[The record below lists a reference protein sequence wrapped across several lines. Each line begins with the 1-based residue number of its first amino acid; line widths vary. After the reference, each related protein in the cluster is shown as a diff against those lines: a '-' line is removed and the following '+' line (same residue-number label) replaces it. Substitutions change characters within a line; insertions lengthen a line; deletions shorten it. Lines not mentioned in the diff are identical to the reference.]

1 MDAAI
6 REKCLWHRKRIKI
19 DQGGTCVNKQ
29 RNHKIYLQVIM
40 ISATFGGLLFGYDT
54 GVINGALPFMAR
66 PDQLHLTPVTEG
78 LVTSVLLLGAAFG
91 ALFCGK
97 LADLYGRR
105 RMILNLSFLFLLASV
120 GTAFAPNVSAMA
132 VFRFLLGLAVGGASS
147 MVPAFLAEMAP
158 AEKRG
163 RMVTQN
169 ELMIVGG
176 QFLAYV
182 FNAILGVAM
191 ADTGHVWRYM
201 LLLCAVPALFLFAS
215 MLIVPESP
223 RWLASKGKK
232 DEALRVLKQ
241 IREEKRAKAEFKE
254 IVAAAEKDSELKK
267 ATVKDFSAPW
277 LRRLLLIGIGVA
289 VVNQITGVNSI
300 MYYGTQILRESGFGT
315 KAALISNIGNGLI
328 SVMAVVFGIWLVG
341 KVNRRPMLIIG
352 LSGTTTALLS
362 IAVFSM
368 VLDGSAA
375 LPYIVL
381 SLTVLFLAFMQGCV
395 GPVTWLV
402 IAEIFPQRLR
412 GLGSGISVFFMWML
426 NFMIGFAF
434 PVMLS
439 SAGLSVTFFVFVALG
454 ILAIGFVY
462 KFMPETKGRTLEEL
476 EEQFRSQH
484 DKHSSEK
491 SMIEA

>member
-1 MDAAI
+1 MK
-6 REKCLWHRKRIKI
+6 E
-19 DQGGTCVNKQ
+19 Q
-29 RNHKIYLQVIM
+29 RNPRSFLQLIM

-66 PDQLHLTPVTEG
+66 SDQLNLTPVTEG
-78 LVTSVLLLGAAFG
+78 LVTSMLLLGAAFG
-91 ALFCGK
+91 ALLCGK
-97 LADLYGRR
+97 LADRYGRR
-105 RMILNLSFLFLLASV
+105 KMILNLSFLFFLASL
-120 GTAFAPNVSAMA
+120 GTAFAPNVLTM
-132 VFRFLLGLAVGGASS
+132 VIFRFFLGLAVGGASS

-158 AEKRG
+158 YEKRG

-201 LLLCAVPALFLFAS
+201 LILCAIPALILFAS
-215 MLIVPESP
+215 MLMVPESP
-223 RWLASKGKK
+223 RWLTSKGKK
-232 DEALRVLKQ
+232 SEALRVLKL
-241 IREEKRAKAEFKE
+241 IRDEKRAEAEFKE
-254 IVAAAEKDSELKK
+254 IQAAAVKDSNVEK
-267 ATVKDFSAPW
+267 ASIKEFTTPW

-289 VVNQITGVNSI
+289 IVNQITGVNSI
-300 MYYGTQILRESGFGT
+300 MYYGTQILQESGFGT
-315 KAALISNIGNGLI
+315 KAALIANIGNGLI
-328 SVMAVVFGIWLVG
+328 SVIAVIIGIWLVG
-341 KVNRRPMLIIG
+341 RVNRRPILMIG
-352 LSGTTTALLS
+352 LSGTTTALLFIAIFS
-362 IAVFSM
+362 I

-381 SLTVLFLAFMQGCV
+381 SFTVLFLAFMQGCV

-412 GLGSGISVFFMWML
+412 GLGTGISVFFLWIL
-426 NFMIGFAF
+426 NFIIGFAF
-434 PVMLS
+434 PIMLS
-439 SAGLSVTFFVFVALG
+439 SAGLSFTFFIFVALG

-476 EEQFRSQH
+476 EEHFRSIDEH
-484 DKHSSEK
+484 YDSEK
-491 SMIEA
+491 SIHEA

>member
-1 MDAAI
+1 MK
-6 REKCLWHRKRIKI
+6 E
-19 DQGGTCVNKQ
+19 Q
-29 RNHKIYLQVIM
+29 RNPRSFLQLIM

-66 PDQLHLTPVTEG
+66 SDQLNLTPVTEG
-78 LVTSVLLLGAAFG
+78 LVTSMLLLGAAFG
-91 ALFCGK
+91 ALLCGK
-97 LADLYGRR
+97 LADRYGRR
-105 RMILNLSFLFLLASV
+105 KMILNLSFLFFLASL
-120 GTAFAPNVSAMA
+120 GTAFAPNVLTM
-132 VFRFLLGLAVGGASS
+132 VIFRFFLGMAVGGASS

-158 AEKRG
+158 YEKRG

-201 LLLCAVPALFLFAS
+201 LVLCAIPALILFAS
-215 MLIVPESP
+215 MLMVPESP
-223 RWLASKGKK
+223 RWLTSKGKK
-232 DEALRVLKQ
+232 SEALRVLKL
-241 IREEKRAKAEFKE
+241 IRDEKRAEAEFKE
-254 IVAAAEKDSELKK
+254 IQAAAVKDSNVEK
-267 ATVKDFSAPW
+267 ASIKEFSTPW

-289 VVNQITGVNSI
+289 IVNQITGVNSI
-300 MYYGTQILRESGFGT
+300 MYYGTQILQESGFGT
-315 KAALISNIGNGLI
+315 KAALIANIGNGLI
-328 SVMAVVFGIWLVG
+328 SVIAVIIGIWLVG
-341 KVNRRPMLIIG
+341 RVNRRPILMIG
-352 LSGTTTALLS
+352 LSGTTTALLF
-362 IAVFSM
+362 IAVFSI

-412 GLGSGISVFFMWML
+412 GLGTGISVFFLWIL
-426 NFMIGFAF
+426 NFIIGFAF
-434 PVMLS
+434 PIVLS
-439 SAGLSVTFFVFVALG
+439 SAGLSFTFFIFVALG

-476 EEQFRSQH
+476 EEHFRSIDGH
-484 DKHSSEK
+484 YDSEK
-491 SMIEA
+491 SIHEA

>member
-1 MDAAI
+1 MGKGYERTTKSKVVFTVDNDLSNI
-6 REKCLWHRKRIKI
+6 WR
-19 DQGGTCVNKQ
+19 
-29 RNHKIYLQVIM
+29 
-40 ISATFGGLLFGYDT
+40 LLFGYDT

-66 PDQLHLTPVTEG
+66 SDQLNLTPVTEG
-78 LVTSVLLLGAAFG
+78 LVTSMLLLGAAFG
-91 ALFCGK
+91 ALLCGK
-97 LADLYGRR
+97 LADRYGRR
-105 RMILNLSFLFLLASV
+105 KMILNLSFLFFLASL
-120 GTAFAPNVSAMA
+120 GTAFAPNVLTM
-132 VFRFLLGLAVGGASS
+132 VIFRFFLGMAVGGASS

-158 AEKRG
+158 YEKRG

-201 LLLCAVPALFLFAS
+201 LVLCAIPALILFAS
-215 MLIVPESP
+215 MLMVPESP
-223 RWLASKGKK
+223 RWLTSKGKK
-232 DEALRVLKQ
+232 SEALRVLKL
-241 IREEKRAKAEFKE
+241 IRDEKRAEAEFKE
-254 IVAAAEKDSELKK
+254 IQAAAVKDSNVEK
-267 ATVKDFSAPW
+267 ASIKEFSTPW

-289 VVNQITGVNSI
+289 IVNQITGVNSI
-300 MYYGTQILRESGFGT
+300 MYYGTQILQESGFGT
-315 KAALISNIGNGLI
+315 KAALIANIGNGLI
-328 SVMAVVFGIWLVG
+328 SVIAVIIGIWLVG
-341 KVNRRPMLIIG
+341 RVNRRPILMIG
-352 LSGTTTALLS
+352 LSGTTTALLF
-362 IAVFSM
+362 IAVFSI

-412 GLGSGISVFFMWML
+412 GLGTGISVFFLWIL
-426 NFMIGFAF
+426 NFIIGFAF
-434 PVMLS
+434 PIVLS
-439 SAGLSVTFFVFVALG
+439 SAGLSFTFFIFVALG

-476 EEQFRSQH
+476 EEHFRSIDGH
-484 DKHSSEK
+484 YDSEK
-491 SMIEA
+491 SIHEA

>member
-1 MDAAI
+1 MK
-6 REKCLWHRKRIKI
+6 E
-19 DQGGTCVNKQ
+19 Q
-29 RNHKIYLQVIM
+29 RNPRSFLQLIM

-66 PDQLHLTPVTEG
+66 SDQLNLTPVTEG
-78 LVTSVLLLGAAFG
+78 LVTSMLLLGAAFG
-91 ALFCGK
+91 ALLCGK
-97 LADLYGRR
+97 LADRYGRR
-105 RMILNLSFLFLLASV
+105 KMILNLSFLFFLASL
-120 GTAFAPNVSAMA
+120 GTAFAPNVLTM
-132 VFRFLLGLAVGGASS
+132 VIFRFFLGLAVGGASS

-158 AEKRG
+158 YEKRG

-201 LLLCAVPALFLFAS
+201 LILCAIPALILFAS
-215 MLIVPESP
+215 MLMVPESP
-223 RWLASKGKK
+223 RWLTSKGKK
-232 DEALRVLKQ
+232 SDALRVLKL
-241 IREEKRAKAEFKE
+241 IRDEKRAEAEFKE
-254 IVAAAEKDSELKK
+254 IQAAAVKDSNVEK
-267 ATVKDFSAPW
+267 ASIKEFTTPW

-289 VVNQITGVNSI
+289 IVNQITGVNSI
-300 MYYGTQILRESGFGT
+300 MYYGTQILQESGFGT
-315 KAALISNIGNGLI
+315 KAALIANIGNGLI
-328 SVMAVVFGIWLVG
+328 SVIAVIIGIWLVG
-341 KVNRRPMLIIG
+341 RVNRRPILMIG
-352 LSGTTTALLS
+352 LSGTTTALLFIAIFS
-362 IAVFSM
+362 I

-412 GLGSGISVFFMWML
+412 GLGTGISVFFLWIL
-426 NFMIGFAF
+426 NFIIGFAF
-434 PVMLS
+434 PIMLS
-439 SAGLSVTFFVFVALG
+439 SAGLSFTFFIFVALG

-476 EEQFRSQH
+476 EEHFRSIDEH
-484 DKHSSEK
+484 YDSEK
-491 SMIEA
+491 SIHEA

>member
-1 MDAAI
+1 MK
-6 REKCLWHRKRIKI
+6 E
-19 DQGGTCVNKQ
+19 Q
-29 RNHKIYLQVIM
+29 RNPRSFLQLIM

-66 PDQLHLTPVTEG
+66 SDQLNLTPVTEG

-91 ALFCGK
+91 ALLCGK
-97 LADLYGRR
+97 LADRYGRR
-105 RMILNLSFLFLLASV
+105 KMILNLSFLFFLASL
-120 GTAFAPNVSAMA
+120 GTAFAPNVLTM
-132 VFRFLLGLAVGGASS
+132 VIFRFLLGLAVGGASS

-158 AEKRG
+158 YEKRG

-201 LLLCAVPALFLFAS
+201 LVLCAIPALILFAS
-215 MLIVPESP
+215 MLMVPESP
-223 RWLASKGKK
+223 RWLTSKGKK
-232 DEALRVLKQ
+232 SEALRVLKL
-241 IREEKRAKAEFKE
+241 IRDEKRAEAEFKE
-254 IVAAAEKDSELKK
+254 IQAAAVKDSNVEK
-267 ATVKDFSAPW
+267 ASIKEFSTPW
-277 LRRLLLIGIGVA
+277 LRRLLWIGIGVA
-289 VVNQITGVNSI
+289 IVNQITGVNSI
-300 MYYGTQILRESGFGT
+300 MYYGTQILQESGFGT
-315 KAALISNIGNGLI
+315 KAALIANIGNGLI
-328 SVMAVVFGIWLVG
+328 SVIAVIIGIWLVG
-341 KVNRRPMLIIG
+341 RVNRRPILMIG
-352 LSGTTTALLS
+352 LSGTTTALLFIAIFS
-362 IAVFSM
+362 I

-402 IAEIFPQRLR
+402 IAEIFPQRVR
-412 GLGSGISVFFMWML
+412 GLGSGISVFFLWIL
-426 NFMIGFAF
+426 NFIIGFAF
-434 PVMLS
+434 PIMLS
-439 SAGLSVTFFVFVALG
+439 SAGLSFTFFIFVALG

-476 EEQFRSQH
+476 EEHFRSM
-484 DKHSSEK
+484 DRNYDSEK
-491 SMIEA
+491 SIHEA

>member
-1 MDAAI
+1 MK
-6 REKCLWHRKRIKI
+6 E
-19 DQGGTCVNKQ
+19 Q
-29 RNHKIYLQVIM
+29 RNPRSFLQLIM

-66 PDQLHLTPVTEG
+66 SDQLNLTPVTEG
-78 LVTSVLLLGAAFG
+78 LVTSMLLLGAAFG
-91 ALFCGK
+91 ALLCGK
-97 LADLYGRR
+97 LADRYGRR
-105 RMILNLSFLFLLASV
+105 KMILNLSFLFFLASL
-120 GTAFAPNVSAMA
+120 GTAFAPNVLTM
-132 VFRFLLGLAVGGASS
+132 VIFRFFLGLAVGGASS

-158 AEKRG
+158 YEKRG

-201 LLLCAVPALFLFAS
+201 LILCAIPALILFAS
-215 MLIVPESP
+215 MLMVPESP
-223 RWLASKGKK
+223 RWLTSKGKK
-232 DEALRVLKQ
+232 SEALRVLKL
-241 IREEKRAKAEFKE
+241 IRDEKRAEAEFKE
-254 IVAAAEKDSELKK
+254 IQAAAVKDSNVEK
-267 ATVKDFSAPW
+267 ASIKEFTTPW

-289 VVNQITGVNSI
+289 IVNQITGVNSI
-300 MYYGTQILRESGFGT
+300 MYYGTQILQESGFGT
-315 KAALISNIGNGLI
+315 KAALIANIGNGLI
-328 SVMAVVFGIWLVG
+328 SVIAVIIGIWLVG
-341 KVNRRPMLIIG
+341 RVNRRPILMIG
-352 LSGTTTALLS
+352 LSGTTTALLFIAIFS
-362 IAVFSM
+362 I

-412 GLGSGISVFFMWML
+412 GLGTGISVFFLWIL
-426 NFMIGFAF
+426 NFIIGFAF
-434 PVMLS
+434 PIMLS
-439 SAGLSVTFFVFVALG
+439 SAGLSFTFFIFVALG

-476 EEQFRSQH
+476 EEHFRSIDEH
-484 DKHSSEK
+484 YDSEK
-491 SMIEA
+491 SIHEA